1 MHIFAINRGL
11 FGQNESY
18 QRGLSSSPFIRVKE
32 SSAADLQ
39 HSNMSYNPK
48 ITPLTITVGPAA
60 SYHEPPEPPGTTQVS
75 QIPQI
80 PQVQQPA
87 SYCQQPL
94 TVVGRRRNH
103 CNKSCLVAILL
114 IIASVIILLT
124 LLAAWFWGAFDH
136 HEDKKYGH
144 HATKMPADYKHK
156 CPKHYLMYNGKCD
169 ESIYKDWR

>member
-1 MHIFAINRGL
+1 MHIFQINIGL

-32 SSAADLQ
+32 SSAADLKLR
-39 HSNMSYNPK
+39 NMSYNPK

-80 PQVQQPA
+80 RQVLPA

-124 LLAAWFWGAFDH
+124 LLAAWFWGAFGN
-136 HEDKKYGH
+136 HEDTKYRH
-144 HATKMPADYKHK
+144 HATEMPSDYKHK
-156 CPKHYLMYNGKCD
+156 CPKYYLMNNGKCD